1 MPVAFL
7 TAEQRSRYGCYV
19 GEPSPEQLAL
29 YFHLDDRDRGLLE
42 PRRHD
47 HTRLGF
53 ALQLS
58 TVRFLGTFLSDPIDV
73 PHNVILTLASQLN
86 IADPTVL
93 SRYREGEMRRDHVHE
108 IMQEYGYHDF
118 AFQPEHFRFL
128 RWLYTRAWWSEERL
142 TVLFDLAMAQLIERK
157 VLLPGVSVL
166 ERLVSSVRE
175 HASMR
180 LWQLLAQLPTPR
192 QVALLETLLVVPEGE
207 RQTPL
212 DRLRRGPTRVSSPA
226 LVAALR
232 RVDAIR
238 LFEVE
243 HVDLSFVPKGRV
255 KALARYAT
263 TALVHNLRQLA
274 DVHRIATLLAFAY
287 TYLSTVHDDA
297 LDLFDALMRT
307 AFSTATR
314 EGQQERLRT
323 IHDLDAAAQVLSEAC
338 QVVLDETQDPAT
350 LLERIYGRVPVEHLR
365 AAVTTVGELTRPPD
379 DTYAQELLGRHLMM
393 RRFLP
398 TFWRTLAFE
407 STPGGRPTLEAV
419 QFLQRIEG
427 RPRASMGAAPR
438 AVIPRSWQ
446 RYVLPRSTP
455 RENGQQESHVDRPAY
470 TVCVVERLHEAL
482 RRHDVFVD
490 PSERWGDPRGKLL
503 QGEQWEGIRAQIC
516 QTLGRD
522 VSSEP
527 ALERLGQQLEEAYQR
542 VIAHLP
548 TNTALQIEQQDGED
562 VPNLERLERVV
573 EPESL
578 RILRESIGA
587 RLPPVDLPEVILE
600 VAQHTG
606 FLSGFTH
613 VSDSNAYVEDLPL
626 SLCAVLLAEACNIG
640 LTPVIH
646 AEIPALTRDR
656 LSWVRHHFV
665 RAETLTRANAC
676 LVQAQRDIP
685 LAQIWGGGYVAS
697 VDGLRFVVPVRS
709 VNTGPNPRY
718 FGQGRGVTYLNYTSD
733 QFTGLGGLVIPGTIR
748 DSVYVLEALL
758 EQESGLTPTEI
769 MSDSG
774 SYSDLIFGL
783 FWLLG
788 YQFSPR
794 LAELKEARFW
804 RMDPI
809 AEYGPLNG
817 LARHRINTNLIAANW
832 DDILRVAGSLKVGT
846 IHASTLVQAL
856 QRGGHPTT
864 LGQAIAELGRIPKTL
879 HLLNYIDDEYYRRRI
894 QTQLNRGEGRHGVSR
909 HVFHGQRGELRQ
921 RYRQGQ
927 EDQLGALGLVVNI
940 IVLWN
945 TWYMQDALDERR
957 RIGQEVRLEDVE
969 RLAPLRFQHINVL
982 GKYHFTLPET
992 VAQGHHRPLR
1002 QLSAP
1007 PEELF

>member
-1 MPVAFL
+1 MPVEFL
-7 TAEQRSRYGCYV
+7 SAEQRQRYGCYV

-29 YFHLDDRDRGLLE
+29 YFHLDDRDRALLE

-53 ALQLS
+53 ALQLG
-58 TVRFLGTFLSDPIDV
+58 TVRFLGTFLSDPTDV
-73 PHNVILTLASQLN
+73 PHSVILTLASQLN

-93 SRYREGEMRRDHVHE
+93 SRYREGEMRYDHVHE

-118 AFQPEHFRFL
+118 ASQPEHFRFL

-142 TVLFDLAMAQLIERK
+142 TVLFDLAMAHLIDRK

-175 HASMR
+175 HTSMR
-180 LWQLLAQLPTPR
+180 LWQALAQLPTPH
-192 QVALLETLLVVPEGE
+192 QCALLETLLVVPQGE

-212 DRLRRGPTRVSSPA
+212 DRLRRGPSRVSSPA
-226 LVAALR
+226 LVAALH

-238 LFEVE
+238 LFGVE
-243 HVDLSFVPKGRV
+243 HLDLSFVPKGRV

-274 DVHRIATLLAFAY
+274 HDHRVATLLAFAH
-287 TYLSTVHDDA
+287 TYLAVVHDDA
-297 LDLFDALMRT
+297 LDLFDALMRS
-307 AFSTATR
+307 AFSQATR

-323 IHDLDAAAQVLSEAC
+323 IHDLDAAAQVLAEAC

-350 LLERIYGRVPVEHLR
+350 LLQRIYARVPAPHLQ
-365 AAVTTVGELTRPPD
+365 AAVTTVGELTRPPE
-379 DTYAQELLGRHLMM
+379 DTYAQELLDRYLMM

-398 TFWRTLAFE
+398 AFWRTLDFE
-407 STPGGRPTLEAV
+407 STPGGRPTLQAV

-438 AVIPRSWQ
+438 TVIPRSWQ
-446 RYVLPRSTP
+446 RYVLPRDAP
-455 RENGQQESHVDRPAY
+455 RENGQQEAHVDRPAY
-470 TVCVVERLHEAL
+470 TVCVVDRLHEAL

-490 PSERWGDPRGKLL
+490 PSERWGDPRAKLL

-516 QTLGRD
+516 HTLGRAMTP
-522 VSSEP
+522 EP
-527 ALERLGQQLEEAYQR
+527 ELERLGQQLEEAYQR
-542 VIAHLP
+542 TAAHLP
-548 TNTALQIEQQDGED
+548 TNAALQIEQQDGED
-562 VPNLERLERVV
+562 VPNLDRLERME

-578 RILRESIGA
+578 RVLREYTGT

-606 FLSGFTH
+606 LLSRFTH
-613 VSDSNAYVEDLPL
+613 VSDSNAYVEDLDL
-626 SLCAVLLAEACNIG
+626 SLSAVLLAEACNIG

-646 AEIPALTRDR
+646 PEIAALTRDR

-665 RAETLTRANAC
+665 RAETITHANAC
-676 LVQAQRDIP
+676 LVQAQRNIP
-685 LAQIWGGGYVAS
+685 LAQVWGGGYVAS

-733 QFTGLGGLVIPGTIR
+733 QFTGLGGLVIPGTMR
-748 DSVYVLEALL
+748 DSVYLLEALL

-769 MSDSG
+769 MSDSA
-774 SYSDLIFGL
+774 SYSDLMFGL
-783 FWLLG
+783 FWSLG

-794 LAELKEARFW
+794 LAELKETRFW
-804 RMDPI
+804 RIDPT
-809 AEYGPLNG
+809 ADYGALNG
-817 LARHRINTNLIAANW
+817 LARHRINTNLITNNW

-846 IHASTLVQAL
+846 VHASTLIQAL
-856 QRGGHPTT
+856 QHGGRPTT
-864 LGQAIAELGRIPKTL
+864 LARAIAELGRIAKTL
-879 HLLNYIDDEYYRRRI
+879 HLLSYIDDQHYRRRI
-894 QTQLNRGEGRHGVSR
+894 QIQLNRGEGRHGIAR

-940 IVLWN
+940 VVLWN

-957 RIGQEVRLEDVE
+957 AQGQQVRPEDVE
-969 RLAPLRFQHINVL
+969 RLAPLRFQHINVH

-1002 QLSAP
+1002 PLSSP
-1007 PEELF
+1007 SEELF

>member
-1 MPVAFL
+1 MPVEFL

-29 YFHLDDRDRGLLE
+29 YFHLDDRDRALLE
-42 PRRHD
+42 PRRHP

-53 ALQLS
+53 ALQLC
-58 TVRFLGTFLSDPIDV
+58 TVRFLGTFLSDPTNV
-73 PHNVILTLASQLN
+73 PHSVILSLASQLN
-86 IADPTVL
+86 IADLSVL
-93 SRYREGEMRRDHVHE
+93 SYYREGEMRYDHIHE
-108 IMQEYGYHDF
+108 IMQEYEYHDF
-118 AFQPEHFRFL
+118 ASQPEHFRFL

-142 TVLFDLAMAQLIERK
+142 TVLFDLAMAQLIKRR

-166 ERLVSSVRE
+166 ERLISSVRE
-175 HASMR
+175 HTSVR
-180 LWQLLAQLPTPR
+180 LCHLLAQLPTPR

-212 DRLRRGPTRVSSPA
+212 DRLRRGPSRVSGPA
-226 LVAALR
+226 LVAALH
-232 RVDAIR
+232 RVDAIH

-243 HVDLSFVPKGRV
+243 YLDLSFVPKGRV

-263 TALVHNLRQLA
+263 TALVYNLRQLA
-274 DVHRIATLLAFAY
+274 DEHRVATLLAFAH
-287 TYLSTVHDDA
+287 TYLAIVHDDA
-297 LDLFDALMRT
+297 LDIFDALMRT
-307 AFSTATR
+307 ASSQATR

-338 QVVLDETQDPAT
+338 QVVLDETQDPTT
-350 LLERIYGRVPVEHLR
+350 LLTRIYARVSASHLL

-379 DTYAQELLGRHLMM
+379 DTYAQELLNRYLMM

-398 TFWRTLAFE
+398 TLFRTLTFE
-407 STPGGRPTLEAV
+407 STPSGRPTLEAV
-419 QFLQRIEG
+419 QFLQHIEG
-427 RPRASMGAAPR
+427 RPRASLQTAPR
-438 AVIPRSWQ
+438 EVIPRSWQ
-446 RYVLPRSTP
+446 RYVLPRRIP
-455 RENGQQESHVDRPAY
+455 LENGQPEVRVDRPAY
-470 TVCVVERLHEAL
+470 TVCVVERLHESL

-490 PSERWGDPRGKLL
+490 PSERWGDPRAKLL
-503 QGEQWEGIRAQIC
+503 QGEQWEGIRVQMC
-516 QTLGRD
+516 QTLGRE
-522 VSSEP
+522 VSFAPE
-527 ALERLGQQLEEAYQR
+527 LERLGQQLEEAYR
-542 VIAHLP
+542 RTISHLP
-548 TNTALQIEQQDGED
+548 TNTALQIEQVNGED
-562 VPNLERLERVV
+562 MPNLARLERQE

-578 RILRESIGA
+578 RLLRESIGA
-587 RLPPVDLPEVILE
+587 CLPPVDLPELILE
-600 VAQHTG
+600 VAHHTG
-606 FLSGFTH
+606 LFSQFTH
-613 VSDSNAYVEDLPL
+613 VSDSNAHVEDLPL
-626 SLCAVLLAEACNIG
+626 SICAVLLAEACNIG

-646 AEIPALTRDR
+646 AEVPALTRDR
-656 LSWVRHHFV
+656 LSWVRHHFL
-665 RAETLTRANAC
+665 RAETITRANAC

-697 VDGLRFVVPVRS
+697 VDGIRFVVPVRS
-709 VNTGPNPRY
+709 VNAGPNPRY

-733 QFTGLGGLVIPGTIR
+733 QFSGLGGLVIPGTIR
-748 DSVYVLEALL
+748 DSVYALEALL

-769 MSDSG
+769 MSDTG
-774 SYSDLIFGL
+774 SYSDLMFGL
-783 FWLLG
+783 FWCLG

-804 RMDPI
+804 RIDPD

-817 LARHRINTNLIAANW
+817 LARHRINTNLIATNW

-846 IHASTLVQAL
+846 VHASTLVQAL

-864 LGQAIAELGRIPKTL
+864 LARAIAELGRLPKTL
-879 HLLNYIDDEYYRRRI
+879 HLLNYLDDDYYRRRI
-894 QTQLNRGEGRHGVSR
+894 QIQLNRGEGRHGVAR
-909 HVFHGQRGELRQ
+909 HVFHGQLGELRQ

-927 EDQLGALGLVVNI
+927 EDQLGVLGLVVNM

-945 TWYMQDALDERR
+945 TWYMQDALDVWRAQGR
-957 RIGQEVRLEDVE
+957 EVRPEDVE
-969 RLAPLRFQHINVL
+969 RLAPLRFQHINVH

-1002 QLSAP
+1002 QPTSS

>member
-1 MPVAFL
+1 VPVEFL
-7 TAEQRSRYGCYV
+7 SAEQRQRYGCYV

-29 YFHLDDRDRGLLE
+29 YFHLDDRDRALLE

-53 ALQLS
+53 ALQLG
-58 TVRFLGTFLSDPIDV
+58 TVRFLGTFLSDPTDV
-73 PHNVILTLASQLN
+73 PHSVILTLASQLN

-93 SRYREGEMRRDHVHE
+93 SRYREGEMRYDHVHE

-118 AFQPEHFRFL
+118 ASQPEHFRFL

-142 TVLFDLAMAQLIERK
+142 TVLFDLAMAHLIDRK

-175 HASMR
+175 HTSMR
-180 LWQLLAQLPTPR
+180 LWQALAQLPTPH
-192 QVALLETLLVVPEGE
+192 QCALLETLLVVPQGE

-212 DRLRRGPTRVSSPA
+212 DRLRRGPSRVSSPA
-226 LVAALR
+226 LVAALH

-238 LFEVE
+238 LFGVE
-243 HVDLSFVPKGRV
+243 HLDLSFVPKGRV

-274 DVHRIATLLAFAY
+274 HDHRVATLLAFAH
-287 TYLSTVHDDA
+287 TYLAVVHDDA
-297 LDLFDALMRT
+297 LDLFDALMRS
-307 AFSTATR
+307 AFSQATR

-323 IHDLDAAAQVLSEAC
+323 IHDLDAAAQVLAEAC

-350 LLERIYGRVPVEHLR
+350 LLQRIYARVPTPHLQ
-365 AAVTTVGELTRPPD
+365 AAVTTVGELTRPPE
-379 DTYAQELLGRHLMM
+379 DTYAQELLDRYLMM

-398 TFWRTLAFE
+398 TFWRTLDFE
-407 STPGGRPTLEAV
+407 STPGGRPTLQAV

-438 AVIPRSWQ
+438 TVIPRSWQ
-446 RYVLPRSTP
+446 RYVLPRDAP
-455 RENGQQESHVDRPAY
+455 RENGQQEAHVDRPAY
-470 TVCVVERLHEAL
+470 TGCVVDRLHEAL

-490 PSERWGDPRGKLL
+490 PSERWGDPRAKLL

-516 QTLGRD
+516 HTLGRAMTP
-522 VSSEP
+522 EP
-527 ALERLGQQLEEAYQR
+527 ELERLGQQLEEAYQR
-542 VIAHLP
+542 TAAHLP
-548 TNTALQIEQQDGED
+548 TNAALQIEQQDGED
-562 VPNLERLERVV
+562 VPNLERLERME

-578 RILRESIGA
+578 RVLREYTGT

-606 FLSGFTH
+606 LLSRFTH
-613 VSDSNAYVEDLPL
+613 VSDSNAYVEDLDL
-626 SLCAVLLAEACNIG
+626 SLSAVLLAEACNIG

-646 AEIPALTRDR
+646 PEIAALTRDR

-665 RAETLTRANAC
+665 RAETITHANAC
-676 LVQAQRDIP
+676 LVQAQRNIP
-685 LAQIWGGGYVAS
+685 LAQVWGGGYVAS

-733 QFTGLGGLVIPGTIR
+733 QFTGLGGLVIPGTMR
-748 DSVYVLEALL
+748 DSVYLLEALL

-769 MSDSG
+769 MSDSA
-774 SYSDLIFGL
+774 SYSDLMFGL
-783 FWLLG
+783 FWSLG

-794 LAELKEARFW
+794 LAELKETRFW
-804 RMDPI
+804 RIDPT
-809 AEYGPLNG
+809 ADYGALNG
-817 LARHRINTNLIAANW
+817 LARHRINTNLITNNW

-846 IHASTLVQAL
+846 VHASTLIQAL
-856 QRGGHPTT
+856 QHGGRPTT
-864 LGQAIAELGRIPKTL
+864 LARAIAELGRIAKTL
-879 HLLNYIDDEYYRRRI
+879 HLLSYIDDQHYRRRI
-894 QTQLNRGEGRHGVSR
+894 QIQLNRGEGRHGIAR

-940 IVLWN
+940 VVLWN
-945 TWYMQDALDERR
+945 TWYMQDVLDERR
-957 RIGQEVRLEDVE
+957 AQGQQVRPEDVE
-969 RLAPLRFQHINVL
+969 RLAPLRFQHINVH

-1002 QLSAP
+1002 PLSSP
-1007 PEELF
+1007 SEELF